1 MSLDRFF
8 ELFPRFKKYHGN
20 PTIQD
25 MYNYTST
32 PENIDKMLT
41 ANDLFE
47 MPALAGIIKEL
58 QAEFHNPAKLNFID
72 NEVRQ
77 LIGGMVKEVILDFG
91 YEVKIQ
97 KSLKGSEI
105 IRSATHYK
113 KNPANATKVLKK
125 VPIVETIERSNHTN

>member
-25 MYNYTST
+25 MYNYMST

-97 KSLKGSEI
+97 
-105 IRSATHYK
+105 
-113 KNPANATKVLKK
+113 
-125 VPIVETIERSNHTN
+125 